1 MENRSSTPEET
12 TAGSPGE
19 VIVRA
24 RDLGKCYRIFDN
36 PKDRLKQ
43 AIFKERRQYFREF
56 WALRHIDFELRRG
69 ETLGIIGRNGS
80 GKSTLLQLLCGTL
93 TPTEGESS
101 THGRLA
107 ALLELGSGFNP
118 DFTGIENI
126 YLYASLLGLKR
137 QEIDARLD
145 AILSFADIGDFTQ
158 QPVKTYSS
166 GMAVR
171 LAFAVV
177 ANVDADILIVDEALS
192 VGDVFFVQKC
202 MRFINKFKEENTLI
216 LVTHDTQAVLSV
228 CTHGLVLAEGKMI
241 KAKTSAK
248 TAIEAYTD
256 NFYRSKSKLSIQA
269 GTEAVGDL
277 PGEEDY
283 SEAADVAI
291 QQSLEHAEGLAIVQ
305 GNQPVETEV
314 YASILQETVDHLL
327 ASGKTVHTALSEG
340 NDTGGFGTF
349 ESSIIRISIA
359 NYDGTKSALIAEGEK
374 VIVEIASE
382 CHSRITSPIIGFAI
396 RNNNGL
402 PIIGD
407 NTFDAGHGIRLTCE
421 KGDVI
426 TAQFVFTMP
435 RLSPGKYSVHAAIA
449 RGTQDEHI
457 QMHYFHEICAFEVVS
472 LKPCLALACPSDI
485 SSEILV
491 QKDRPF

>member
-1 MENRSSTPEET
+1 MENSRSTAEEGT
-12 TAGSPGE
+12 QGSHDE

-24 RDLGKCYRIFDN
+24 ENLGKCYHIFSN

-43 AIFKERRQYFREF
+43 AILKNRRQYFREF
-56 WALRHIDFELRRG
+56 WALRHVDFELRRG
-69 ETLGIIGRNGS
+69 QTLGIIGRNGS

-93 TPTEGESS
+93 TPSEGKSS
-101 THGRLA
+101 TRGRVA

-126 YLYASLLGLKR
+126 YLYASLLGLKK
-137 QEIDARLD
+137 QEVDARLD
-145 AILSFADIGDFTQ
+145 AILSFADIGEFTQ

-202 MRFINKFKEENTLI
+202 MRFINTFKENNTLI

-248 TAIEAYTD
+248 KAIEAYTD
-256 NFYRSKSKLSIQA
+256 NFYRGNKSQSIKDNNKENA
-269 GTEAVGDL
+269 CP
-277 PGEEDY
+277 PGEEDVTKR
-283 SEAADVAI
+283 ADKTNE
-291 QQSLEHAEGLAIVQ
+291 QLLENTGDLAIAQ
-305 GNQPVETEV
+305 GNQSVEIEI
-314 YASILQETVDHLL
+314 YSNILNKTVDELL
-327 ASGKTVHTALSEG
+327 RSGRTVHTAISRN
-340 NDTGGFGTF
+340 NDSGEFGTF
-349 ESSIIRISIA
+349 ECKIILISIA
-359 NYDGTKSALIAEGEK
+359 NSDNSKSALIAEGEK
-374 VIVEIASE
+374 VVVKIISE
-382 CHSRITSPIIGFAI
+382 CHSRIASPIIGFAI
-396 RNNNGL
+396 KNSNGL

-407 NTFDAGHGIRLTCE
+407 NTFQSGYGNRQIYD
-421 KGDVI
+421 KGETI
-426 TAQFVFTMP
+426 EAQFIFTMP

-449 RGTQDEHI
+449 KGTQEEHV
-457 QMHYFHEICAFEVVS
+457 QMHYFHEVCAFEVIS
-472 LKPCLALACPSDI
+472 IKACHALTCPSDI
-485 SSEILV
+485 ISRILA
-491 QKDRPF
+491 